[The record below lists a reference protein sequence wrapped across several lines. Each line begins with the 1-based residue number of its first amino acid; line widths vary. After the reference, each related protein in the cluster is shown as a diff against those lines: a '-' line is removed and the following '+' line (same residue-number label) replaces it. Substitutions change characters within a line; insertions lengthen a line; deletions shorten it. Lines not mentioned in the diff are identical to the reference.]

1 MNRALLTSSFRQIV
15 PVLVAMVLATG
26 SGPVSAQ
33 GQATEAELK
42 AAIMSNMLLFVEW
55 PNRPAQPEEPLTI
68 CYHET
73 SPVATAL
80 LRLSGKPIKG
90 RNLNVVQLASTR
102 ITDCQALYISPANGP
117 VVSQLVASAGSNPV
131 LLIGDSTNY
140 LRQGI
145 MLNLALEETHVV
157 FDIDLRA
164 TRRAG
169 LQISSKALRLAR
181 QVIE

>member
-1 MNRALLTSSFRQIV
+1 MVRASLISSFGQIA
-15 PVLVAMVLATG
+15 PVVVAIALATG

-33 GQATEAELK
+33 GQAMEAELK

-55 PNRPAQPEEPLTI
+55 PNRHALPEEQLTI
-68 CYHET
+68 CFHEA
-73 SPVATAL
+73 SPVASAL
-80 LRLSGKPIKG
+80 LRLSGKQIKG
-90 RNLNVVQLASTR
+90 RNLNVAQLASTR
-102 ITDCQALYISPANGP
+102 IADCQALYISPANGP
-117 VVSQLVASAGSNPV
+117 IVSQLVASAGSNPV
-131 LLIGDSTNY
+131 LLIGDSTSY

-145 MLNLALEETHVV
+145 MLNLALDETHVV

-164 TRRAG
+164 THRAG